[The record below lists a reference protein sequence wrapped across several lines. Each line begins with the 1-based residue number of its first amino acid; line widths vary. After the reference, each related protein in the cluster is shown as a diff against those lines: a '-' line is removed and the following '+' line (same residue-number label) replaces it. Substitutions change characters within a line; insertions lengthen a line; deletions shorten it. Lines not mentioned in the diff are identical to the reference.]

1 MNSET
6 SDRQTLL
13 LNLTSKINLT
23 LFILGFFGR
32 SSARGGGRKG
42 PLPYNFLGKCN
53 RNEIWHTCLSCY
65 STTFYIKIF

>member
-6 SDRQTLL
+6 SDRQRLL

-23 LFILGFFGR
+23 LFILGFFKR

-53 RNEIWHTCLSCY
+53 
-65 STTFYIKIF
+65 